1 MKFKPKFYSMKKQLL
16 VNLMM
21 LLGVFFFSASQMNAQ
36 LWTES
41 FEADGEGTA
50 YTSSFTFNDGGADHF
65 ARTDGSDVFSD
76 APGYSGF
83 DGTFFWAGEDLDDNG
98 GDLDP
103 SKTLTFAAID
113 VTGVTSLE
121 FRGLFATGNPDD
133 GWDDSDVLR
142 VEYNMDLAG
151 WTTLLEM
158 TTDTPGSNGGMYYD
172 TDGDGTGDLQMTT
185 TFTEIAEVIPVTGTS
200 LEIRV
205 IATANSGGE
214 ELAFDN
220 FRVFDVAGAVLGC
233 TDPTADN
240 YDPTA
245 TLDDGSC
252 VISGCTD
259 SAADNFDPNA
269 NNDDGSCVFSGC
281 TDNTA
286 LNFDAQATID
296 DGTCVFTLPAIVIN
310 ELHYNGND
318 GAGFPDSGVEFIE
331 IYNNDV
337 VTVDLSDYSF
347 TGVTFAFPAMT
358 MIAPGEYVVVAVDA
372 TNAIFTGATYQ
383 LFEWTTGGLSNN
395 GELVELIEPVGGLV
409 VDAVLYDE
417 ITPWPTDADG
427 AGPTLELSDFTLDNN
442 DPANWCAVTENGTPG
457 MVNSCGTATVD
468 GCTDPTAL
476 NYDPAATND
485 DGSCIFSLPNVVINE
500 LHYNPCTAQ
509 GGDTDFEFLELYNAE
524 ATSVDISGWS
534 FANGIDYTFPA
545 MTTIDAGEYIIVTV
559 NELNYTGNG
568 YDVYQWTSG
577 GLTNSGETVTLVDG
591 ALNTVDEVAFQSDA
605 PWPALNGG
613 CASIEVIDNTADNND
628 PLNWQIS
635 FTENGTPGAMNSE
648 APASIE
654 YTIQEIQG
662 EVHTGEVATT
672 TGVVTA
678 IYAASNLFVIQD
690 GTGPFSGVWVAA
702 TGTVDITLL
711 AQGDEVDV
719 TGLIVEAFD
728 NTQIDA
734 TEVNILTSGN
744 ALPAAEILT
753 TAAMNDEQWEGV
765 LLSVLGPVDNPMI
778 NNFGEW
784 SVNDGS
790 GSAEIDDL
798 GYDLMAALAPDP
810 IPTGVTFN
818 VVGPQRFSFGDYQ
831 LEPRDA
837 NDVVRYGCTD
847 NTFPNYDP
855 LAVVDDGSCANILGC
870 TDPNA
875 TNYNPAA
882 TADDGSCIVE
892 GCTDDTA
899 LNYDATATVDDGSC
913 YFTEPLLVINEIHYN
928 PCTAQGDDGD
938 FEFVEIFNND
948 VAAVD
953 ISGFELVMGTTFIF
967 PEGSS
972 IAAGEYIIVAT
983 NAASYIGNGYQVF
996 ENASGFLTNGPNGD
1010 DTVQL
1015 FDGFANIIDAV
1026 DYDDAAPWPTTP
1038 DGGCPSLELIDVNTD
1053 NNDATNWQASFVDN
1067 GTPGAMNST
1076 PPTGCT
1082 DETASNYDPAAI
1094 IDDGSCEFAGC
1105 TDPAATNFD
1114 PNATTD
1120 DGSCILPGCTY
1131 EDADN
1136 YDATATLDD
1145 GSCTFTLGSCTGD
1158 ISPNNP
1164 DGSVGDGIVNAGD
1177 LLAFLGVFG
1186 TVCE

>member
-1 MKFKPKFYSMKKQLL
+1 
-16 VNLMM
+16 
-21 LLGVFFFSASQMNAQ
+21 
-36 LWTES
+36 
-41 FEADGEGTA
+41 
-50 YTSSFTFNDGGADHF
+50 
-65 ARTDGSDVFSD
+65 
-76 APGYSGF
+76 
-83 DGTFFWAGEDLDDNG
+83 
-98 GDLDP
+98 
-103 SKTLTFAAID
+103 
-113 VTGVTSLE
+113 
-121 FRGLFATGNPDD
+121 
-133 GWDDSDVLR
+133 
-142 VEYNMDLAG
+142 
-151 WTTLLEM
+151 
-158 TTDTPGSNGGMYYD
+158 
-172 TDGDGTGDLQMTT
+172 
-185 TFTEIAEVIPVTGTS
+185 
-200 LEIRV
+200 
-205 IATANSGGE
+205 
-214 ELAFDN
+214 
-220 FRVFDVAGAVLGC
+220 
-233 TDPTADN
+233 
-240 YDPTA
+240 
-245 TLDDGSC
+245 
-252 VISGCTD
+252 
-259 SAADNFDPNA
+259 
-269 NNDDGSCVFSGC
+269 
-281 TDNTA
+281 
-286 LNFDAQATID
+286 
-296 DGTCVFTLPAIVIN
+296 
-310 ELHYNGND
+310 
-318 GAGFPDSGVEFIE
+318 
-331 IYNNDV
+331 
-337 VTVDLSDYSF
+337 
-347 TGVTFAFPAMT
+347 
-358 MIAPGEYVVVAVDA
+358 
-372 TNAIFTGATYQ
+372 
-383 LFEWTTGGLSNN
+383 
-395 GELVELIEPVGGLV
+395 
-409 VDAVLYDE
+409 
-417 ITPWPTDADG
+417 
-427 AGPTLELSDFTLDNN
+427 
-442 DPANWCAVTENGTPG
+442 
-457 MVNSCGTATVD
+457 
-468 GCTDPTAL
+468 
-476 NYDPAATND
+476 
-485 DGSCIFSLPNVVINE
+485 
-500 LHYNPCTAQ
+500 
-509 GGDTDFEFLELYNAE
+509 
-524 ATSVDISGWS
+524 
-534 FANGIDYTFPA
+534 
-545 MTTIDAGEYIIVTV
+545 
-559 NELNYTGNG
+559 
-568 YDVYQWTSG
+568 
-577 GLTNSGETVTLVDG
+577 
-591 ALNTVDEVAFQSDA
+591 
-605 PWPALNGG
+605 
-613 CASIEVIDNTADNND
+613 
-628 PLNWQIS
+628 
-635 FTENGTPGAMNSE
+635 
-648 APASIE
+648 
-654 YTIQEIQG
+654 
-662 EVHTGEVATT
+662 
-672 TGVVTA
+672 
-678 IYAASNLFVIQD
+678 
-690 GTGPFSGVWVAA
+690 
-702 TGTVDITLL
+702 
-711 AQGDEVDV
+711 
-719 TGLIVEAFD
+719 
-728 NTQIDA
+728 
-734 TEVNILTSGN
+734 
-744 ALPAAEILT
+744 
-753 TAAMNDEQWEGV
+753 
-765 LLSVLGPVDNPMI
+765 MI